1 MKETVMNAH
10 DFTTAILVDQ
20 TPQEAYDAIT
30 NVRGW
35 WSEDVDGPTDLLDE
49 EFAFRGEDVHYS
61 RIRVIALVP
70 GERVDWLVLD
80 NRMSFV
86 QDQTEW
92 RGNRIVFEI
101 SETDEGTLVRFS
113 QLGLVPDYECFD
125 ICSNAWTFFITDS
138 LRSLIATG
146 QGQPMP
152 KWDGPRA
159 AQSA

>member
-1 MKETVMNAH
+1 MKETVMNTH
-10 DFTTAILVDQ
+10 DYTTTILVDQ

-35 WSEDVDGPTDLLDE
+35 WSEDIEGPTGVLGE
-49 EFAFRGEDVHYS
+49 EFTFRGEDVHYS

-70 GERVDWLVLD
+70 GQRVDWLVLD
-80 NRMSFV
+80 NRMTFV
-86 QDQTEW
+86 EDQTEW
-92 RGNRIVFEI
+92 QGNRIVFEI
-101 SETDEGTLVRFS
+101 SETDRGTQVRFS

-125 ICSNAWTFFITDS
+125 ICSNAWTFFITGS

-152 KWDGPRA
+152 RWDSSRA

>member
-1 MKETVMNAH
+1 MTTH

-35 WSEDVDGPTDLLDE
+35 WSEDIEGPTDVLGE
-49 EFAFRGEDVHYS
+49 EFTFRGEDVHYS

-80 NRMSFV
+80 NRMTFV
-86 QDQTEW
+86 QDQSEW
-92 RGNRIVFEI
+92 QGNRIVFEI
-101 SETDEGTLVRFS
+101 SETDQGTQVRFS

-125 ICSNAWTFFITDS
+125 ICSNAWTFFVTDS

-146 QGQPMP
+146 QGQPMRR
-152 KWDGPRA
+152 WDGPRA
-159 AQSA
+159 AQTA